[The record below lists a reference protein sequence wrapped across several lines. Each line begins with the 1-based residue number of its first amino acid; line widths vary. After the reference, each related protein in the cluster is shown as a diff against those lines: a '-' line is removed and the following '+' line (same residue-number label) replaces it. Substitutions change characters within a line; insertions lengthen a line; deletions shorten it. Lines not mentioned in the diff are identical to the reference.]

1 MAYSSI
7 PFSGIFLLFASAVL
21 SQHYLLKLVKTSVLT
36 PEVDCIHSQ
45 MLSSISDGCLMDV
58 GWMLP
63 FLDYTNASA
72 RHSQTHFAGF
82 LSTYLF
88 ISVHDWK
95 SSAQKRLGFLLSK
108 LSSAELLF
116 WFLPRGNKVLLLH
129 GSRPLFP
136 PQRALDLIGYSQS
149 LGKKALCSL
158 RPWATFLGRTGNQ
171 TTVLCYYVSTGNHVL
186 VIA

>member
-1 MAYSSI
+1 MAYSSV
-7 PFSGIFLLFASAVL
+7 PFSGIFLFFASAVL
-21 SQHYLLKLVKTSVLT
+21 SQHDVLKFVKTSVLT
-36 PEVDCIHSQ
+36 PEVCIHSQ
-45 MLSSISDGCLMDV
+45 MLSSISDGCCMDV
-58 GWMLP
+58 AFPGLHKCICKA
-63 FLDYTNASA
+63 FSNTLCLVSF
-72 RHSQTHFAGF
+72 Q
-82 LSTYLF
+82 LIYLF

-116 WFLPRGNKVLLLH
+116 WFLPRGNEVLLLH

-171 TTVLCYYVSTGNHVL
+171 TTVPCYYVSTGNHVL
-186 VIA
+186 VIASS